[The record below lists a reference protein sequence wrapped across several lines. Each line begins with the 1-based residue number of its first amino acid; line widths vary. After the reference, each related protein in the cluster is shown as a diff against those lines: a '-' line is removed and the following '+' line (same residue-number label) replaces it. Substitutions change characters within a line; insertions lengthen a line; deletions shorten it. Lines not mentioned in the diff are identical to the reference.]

1 MRIRFAVLLLTVAM
15 VSPALSQ
22 EPSLGNVA
30 RASRA
35 QRAQSPQ
42 PAKVFSNE
50 DSNPQ
55 AIKDGED
62 PLTVFRRAR
71 DGFIHDTSHRCQEQS
86 SGNSGPGWR
95 KSATYE
101 VAASDRMRFV
111 AQEGSARTEWL
122 LIGDA
127 YYAKENG
134 SSWRKL
140 TNPQEVRQGQITF
153 PGALIPQEMIFGF
166 QPGDLRSFGDQ
177 GVGPTPTILYRYTT
191 HSGDFDRTVNYWIGK
206 QDSLPHRI
214 EMRTETRSWGTAPI
228 VWTESITC
236 SYGVE
241 LKIEPPL

>member
-1 MRIRFAVLLLTVAM
+1 MRIGLAALLLTVAM
-15 VSPALSQ
+15 ASPALSQ
-22 EPSLGNVA
+22 EPSLGSVA

-62 PLTVFRRAR
+62 PLAVFRRAR

-86 SGNSGPGWR
+86 SGNSGPGW
-95 KSATYE
+95 KKAAAYE

-122 LIGDA
+122 LVGDA

-134 SSWRKL
+134 SAWRKL

-166 QPGDLRSFGDQ
+166 QSGDLKSFGEQ
-177 GVGPTPTILYRYTT
+177 GVGGTLTVLYRYTV
-191 HSGDFDRTVNYWIGK
+191 HSSDLDRTVDYWIGK

-214 EMRTETRSWGTAPI
+214 EMRTESRSWGTKPS

-241 LKIEPPL
+241 IRIEPPL